1 MASKKISFSNSENQN
16 SKGLETVFGYQPKK
30 KENKTTFEMVPIESI
45 SLDPKGE
52 FQQLYPLE
60 EENICNISESMKKK
74 GFLNHQ
80 PLVLIFI
87 EEENSTFLGDGH
99 NRLEGALR
107 AKITVV
113 PVVRLS
119 YATRREAKIA
129 MLELQ
134 INRRQLTD
142 SMKMKSVMLLMELRG
157 EKKEKN
163 SSGKKSEIIA
173 DQTGMSSRQVEKI
186 NSIAKSENPEL
197 IEAVKNGKKSISKA
211 YKELHPQKKYTNDN
225 TSHLDTLDSKDG
237 NPFPLYSNHS
247 DGIERPSGL
256 IDPVQDSIRTNE
268 RKAAYEE
275 GFKNGFVKAALYVIS
290 CLEAEVAISYVYE
303 NIFCR
308 HSLEYDCL
316 TNYNMHLTGQ
326 RKIERL
332 RKNAQKKGL
341 CDHNPSPV
349 IELPDD
355 EDEIIRQ
362 NATFD
367 FDDKTGC
374 K

>member
-134 INRRQLTD
+134 INRRQRTD

-225 TSHLDTLDSKDG
+225 TSDS
-237 NPFPLYSNHS
+237 
-247 DGIERPSGL
+247 
-256 IDPVQDSIRTNE
+256 
-268 RKAAYEE
+268 
-275 GFKNGFVKAALYVIS
+275 
-290 CLEAEVAISYVYE
+290 
-303 NIFCR
+303 
-308 HSLEYDCL
+308 
-316 TNYNMHLTGQ
+316 
-326 RKIERL
+326 
-332 RKNAQKKGL
+332 
-341 CDHNPSPV
+341 
-349 IELPDD
+349 
-355 EDEIIRQ
+355 
-362 NATFD
+362 
-367 FDDKTGC
+367 
-374 K
+374 